1 MTTTTTLIFI
11 ICVITI
17 IASFVSIDLNEHQTA
32 AKIQASRDAITPDM
46 VDALIDA
53 IYIERQYQVHGQG
66 LQSIIDDREE
76 VLADVDSILFER
88 GEFPGSGSALAIS
101 DADFCRLV
109 RVISRVY
116 EDCHSHIPSTKS
128 YMRAALSV

>member
-17 IASFVSIDLNEHQTA
+17 IASFVSIDLNEKQTA
-32 AKIQASRDAITPDM
+32 ANHKASRDAITPDM

-53 IYIERQYQVHGQG
+53 IYVERSHQVRGQG

-88 GEFPGSGSALAIS
+88 GEFPGSSTVINA
-101 DADFCRLV
+101 ADFSRLV
-109 RVISRVY
+109 RVIARVY
-116 EDCHSHIPSTKS
+116 EDCHYDITCTKT
-128 YMRAALSV
+128 YMRAALSI

>member
-1 MTTTTTLIFI
+1 MTTLLLII
-11 ICVITI
+11 SATMI
-17 IASFVSIDLNEHQTA
+17 IASFVSIDLNDKQTA
-32 AKIQASRDAITPDM
+32 ANHKASRDAITPDM

-53 IYIERQYQVHGQG
+53 IYIERQYQVRGEG

-88 GEFPGSGSALAIS
+88 GEFPGSTLVIS

-116 EDCHSHIPSTKS
+116 EDCHYHIPSTKS